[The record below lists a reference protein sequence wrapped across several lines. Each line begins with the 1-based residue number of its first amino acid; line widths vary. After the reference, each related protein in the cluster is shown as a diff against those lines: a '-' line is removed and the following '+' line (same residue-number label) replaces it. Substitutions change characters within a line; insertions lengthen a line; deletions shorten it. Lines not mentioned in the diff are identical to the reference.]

1 MNRHNARTVV
11 LSAVLAVVG
20 GAALAQAPATSPMT
34 GSKMSAKEMAAEKK
48 RLITEK
54 KVSAWPTHGV
64 ISGGSTA
71 VPLTAAEC
79 NWLGGKIVYWPSCG
93 TTNTKCVASNGHEM
107 CIDELPKK

>member
-11 LSAVLAVVG
+11 LCATLAVVG
-20 GAALAQAPATSPMT
+20 GAAFAQAPATSPTT
-34 GSKMSAKEMAAEKK
+34 GSKMSAKEMAAEKT
-48 RLITEK
+48 RLFAEK
-54 KVSAWPTHGV
+54 KVSTWPTRGV
-64 ISGGSTA
+64 KSGGATA
-71 VPLTAAEC
+71 VALTASEC